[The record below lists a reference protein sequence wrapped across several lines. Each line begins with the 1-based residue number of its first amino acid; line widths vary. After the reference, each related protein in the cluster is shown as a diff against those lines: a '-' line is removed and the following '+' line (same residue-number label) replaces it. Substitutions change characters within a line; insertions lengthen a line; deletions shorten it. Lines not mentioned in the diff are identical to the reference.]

1 MFRRSFCCCNK
12 LLHILLIVYTMF
24 VFQLC
29 SSLTLCVLFIKPAVK
44 AAVCPVFAL
53 YYGLSGGEWPHRG
66 TLTPEM

>member
-29 SSLTLCVLFIKPAVK
+29 SSLTCVLFIKPAVK